1 MIGTP
6 ASHVHV
12 HVGVV
17 FHIMTENVQIL
28 INSSV
33 FWSFWARLG
42 DRVLGFGLGREA
54 GFWVLVTPLKTRVRG
69 RVLERNGEEQVGGAG
84 GTVPLWRTQKVV

>member
-1 MIGTP
+1 
-6 ASHVHV
+6 
-12 HVGVV
+12 
-17 FHIMTENVQIL
+17 MTENVQIL

-54 GFWVLVTPLKTRVRG
+54 GFWVLDSAGRLGFGFWARPGGRVLGFRLGWEAGFWVLVTPLKTRVRG
-69 RVLERNGEEQVGGAG
+69 
-84 GTVPLWRTQKVV
+84 